1 MAAVSSG
8 RTSGVLVAGPIV
20 LSGGLKEKTLAAHRG
35 GIKTFILP
43 RRNAKDLAELPTVV
57 QEGMELIQVDTLDEV
72 LAVALL
78 PADAGSRSLQV
89 A

>member
-1 MAAVSSG
+1 VRKDVAMTGEVTLRG
-8 RTSGVLVAGPIV
+8 KVLPV
-20 LSGGLKEKTLAAHRG
+20 GGLREKTVAAHRG

-43 RRNAKDLAELPTVV
+43 RRNAKDLAELPAVV
-57 QEGMELIQVDTLDEV
+57 REGMELIQASTLDEV

-78 PADAGSRSLQV
+78 PAAESTRGLQV